1 MESPPRQIP
10 DQIAYLLFTL
20 PSRGAGKA
28 ETLDLAP
35 NTKSVSVTIILD
47 NSETYSRYSVK
58 VESANGNSVMQRY
71 LAPKTV
77 RSRRILEFTISDQK
91 RLTESDYKI
100 SVTAVDEAGREM
112 TNAARTVSFK
122 IGRKQP

>member
-1 MESPPRQIP
+1 
-10 DQIAYLLFTL
+10 
-20 PSRGAGKA
+20 
-28 ETLDLAP
+28 
-35 NTKSVSVTIILD
+35 
-47 NSETYSRYSVK
+47 
-58 VESANGNSVMQRY
+58 MQRY

-100 SVTAVDEAGREM
+100 NVTAVDEAGREM
-112 TNAARTVSFK
+112 TNTARTVSFK